1 MANVTIWGG
10 SSTFTPGSTPF
21 GFYDTDTD
29 FQTDADKVAKFVT
42 NRLGY
47 PLMDVELDSGSLY
60 TCFEEAVTTY
70 GNEVFKYKITENYM
84 NFEGGLTGS
93 VVNNRVVEPTMNKQV
108 QIAKNYG
115 TEAGVGGNVQKYTG
129 SLALTASQQTYDL
142 NEWSANEGITGSIE
156 MRKVFYEAPPAI
168 QRYFDP
174 YAGTGTGIQSLMSAF
189 DFGSMSPAI
198 NFMMM
203 PISYDVALLQG
214 IEFNDQIRKS
224 SYSFEIVANQL
235 RIFPVPVADGTL
247 FFEYYKEDDKSKL
260 SFDDSLNKITNVAEV
275 PYENPTYSFIN
286 SVGRQWI
293 FNYSLALAKEMLAYI
308 RGKYGTV
315 PIPGSEATLNQADLL
330 ADARTEKEGLMT
342 SLRDMLDS
350 TSRGKQLEGSAKE
363 AEDLQN
369 TLKAVPMTIY
379 VG

>member
-1 MANVTIWGG
+1 MADIAIWGG
-10 SSTFTPGSTPF
+10 SSTFTTGSTPF

-47 PLMDVELDSGSLY
+47 PLMDVELDSGSIY
-60 TCFEEAVTTY
+60 TCFEEAITTY

-93 VVNNRVVEPTMNKQV
+93 TVNNRIVEPTMNKQV

-142 NEWSANEGITGSIE
+142 NDWATNEGIVGSIE

-189 DFGSMSPAI
+189 DFGSMSPGI

-235 RIFPVPVADGTL
+235 RIFPVPTADGTL

-330 ADARTEKEGLMT
+330 TDARTEKEGLMT
-342 SLRDMLDS
+342 SLREMLDS

-369 TLKAVPMTIY
+369 TLKAVPMTIF

>member
-1 MANVTIWGG
+1 MANIAIWGG
-10 SSTFTPGSTPF
+10 SSTFTTGSTPF
-21 GFYDTDTD
+21 GFYDTDTE
-29 FQTDADKVAKFVT
+29 FQTDADKVAKFCAS
-42 NRLGY
+42 RLGY
-47 PLMDVELDSGSLY
+47 PLMDVELDSGSFY

-70 GNEVFKYKITENYM
+70 GNEVFKYKITENYL
-84 NFEGGLTGS
+84 NYEGGLTGS
-93 VVNNRVVEPTMNKQV
+93 SVNNRIVEPTLNKPI

-129 SLALTASQQTYDL
+129 SLALSASQQTYDL
-142 NEWSANEGITGSIE
+142 DAWATAEGITGSIE
-156 MRKVFYEAPPAI
+156 IRKVFYEAPPAI

-189 DFGSMSPAI
+189 DFGSFSPGV
-198 NFMMM
+198 NFMLM
-203 PISYDVALLQG
+203 PISYDMALLQG

-235 RIFPVPVADGTL
+235 RIFPVPTATGSL

-275 PYENPTYSFIN
+275 PYDNPTYSFIN

-293 FNYSLALAKEMLAYI
+293 FRYTLSLAKEMLAYV

-330 ADARTEKEGLMT
+330 ADARTEKTELIT
-342 SLRDMLDS
+342 SLREMLDA
-350 TSRGKQLEGSAKE
+350 TSRGNQLEAQAKE

-369 TLKAVPMTIY
+369 TLKSVPMTIY

>member
-1 MANVTIWGG
+1 MANIAIWGG
-10 SSTFTPGSTPF
+10 SSTFTTGSTPF
-21 GFYDTDTD
+21 GFYDTDTE
-29 FQTDADKVAKFVT
+29 FQTDADKVAKFCAS
-42 NRLGY
+42 RLGY
-47 PLMDVELDSGSLY
+47 PLMDVELDSGSFY

-70 GNEVFKYKITENYM
+70 GNEVFKYKITENYL
-84 NFEGGLTGS
+84 NYEGGLTGS
-93 VVNNRVVEPTMNKQV
+93 SVNNRIVEPTLNKPI

-129 SLALTASQQTYDL
+129 SLALSASQQTYDL
-142 NEWSANEGITGSIE
+142 DAWATAEGITGSIE
-156 MRKVFYEAPPAI
+156 IRKVFYEAPPAI

-189 DFGSMSPAI
+189 DFGSFSPGV
-198 NFMMM
+198 NFMLM
-203 PISYDVALLQG
+203 PISYDMALLQG

-235 RIFPVPVADGTL
+235 RIFPVPTATGSL

-275 PYENPTYSFIN
+275 PYDNPTYSFIN

-293 FNYSLALAKEMLAYI
+293 FRYTLSLAKEMLAYV

-330 ADARTEKEGLMT
+330 ADARTEKTELIT
-342 SLRDMLDS
+342 SLRDMLDA
-350 TSRGKQLEGSAKE
+350 TSRGNQLEAQAKE

-369 TLKAVPMTIY
+369 TLKSVPMTIY

>member
-1 MANVTIWGG
+1 MADIAIWGG
-10 SSTFTPGSTPF
+10 SSNFSSGQTPF
-21 GFYDTDTD
+21 GFYDNDTE
-29 FQTDADKVAKFVT
+29 FQADADKVSKFCAS
-42 NRLGY
+42 RLGY
-47 PLMDVELDSGSLY
+47 PLMDVELDSGSFY
-60 TCFEEAVTTY
+60 TCFEEAITTY
-70 GNEVFKYKITENYM
+70 GNEVFKYKITENYL
-84 NFEGGLTGS
+84 NYEGGLTGS
-93 VVNNRVVEPTMNKQV
+93 SVNNRIVEPTLNKPI

-129 SLALTASQQTYDL
+129 SLDITKDQQTYDL
-142 NEWSANEGITGSIE
+142 NAWSEDQGITGSIE
-156 MRKVFYEAPPAI
+156 VRKVFYEAPPAI

-189 DFGSMSPAI
+189 DFGSFSPGI
-198 NFMMM
+198 NFMLM
-203 PISYDVALLQG
+203 PISYDIALLQG

-235 RIFPVPVADGTL
+235 RIFPVPKRAGKL

-293 FNYSLALAKEMLAYI
+293 FNYTLALAKEMLAYI

-330 ADARTEKEGLMT
+330 TDARSEKTELLT
-342 SLRDMLDS
+342 SLREMLDA
-350 TSRGKQLEGSAKE
+350 TSRGNQLEAQAKE

-369 TLKAVPMTIY
+369 TLKSVPMTIY

>member
-10 SSTFTPGSTPF
+10 SSTFTTGSTPF

-93 VVNNRVVEPTMNKQV
+93 VINNKIVEPTMNKQV

-115 TEAGVGGNVQKYTG
+115 TEAGVGGNVQKFTG
-129 SLALTASQQTYDL
+129 SLAITASQQEYDL
-142 NEWSANEGITGSIE
+142 NAWSVDQGITGSIE
-156 MRKVFYEAPPAI
+156 VRRVFYESPPAI

-174 YAGTGTGIQSLMSAF
+174 YAGTGTGVQSLMQAF
-189 DFGSMSPAI
+189 DFGSFSPGI
-198 NFMMM
+198 NFMLM
-203 PISYDVALLQG
+203 PLSYDIALLQG

-224 SYSFEIVANQL
+224 AYSFEIVANQL
-235 RIFPVPVADGTL
+235 KLFPVPNKQGTL
-247 FFEYYKEDDKSKL
+247 FFEFYKEDDKSKL

-293 FNYSLALAKEMLAYI
+293 FNYSLALAKEMLAYV
-308 RGKYGTV
+308 RGKYQTIPV
-315 PIPGSEATLNQADLL
+315 PGSEATLNQADLL
-330 ADARTEKEGLMT
+330 ADARSEKEGLMT
-342 SLRDMLDS
+342 SLREMLDA

-363 AEDLQN
+363 AENLQN
-369 TLKAVPMTIY
+369 TLKSVPMTIF

>member
-10 SSTFTPGSTPF
+10 SSTFTTGSTPF
-21 GFYDTDTD
+21 GFYDTDTE

-93 VVNNRVVEPTMNKQV
+93 TLNNRIVEPTMNKQV

-115 TEAGVGGNVQKYTG
+115 TEAVVGGNVQKFTG
-129 SLALTASQQTYDL
+129 SLAITASQQEYDL
-142 NEWSANEGITGSIE
+142 NAWSEDQGISGSIE
-156 MRKVFYEAPPAI
+156 VRRVFYESPPAI

-174 YAGTGTGIQSLMSAF
+174 YAGTGTGVQSLMQAF
-189 DFGSMSPAI
+189 DFGSFSPGI
-198 NFMMM
+198 NFMLM
-203 PISYDVALLQG
+203 PLSYDIALLQG

-224 SYSFEIVANQL
+224 AYSFEIVANQL
-235 RIFPVPVADGTL
+235 KLFPVPNRDGNL
-247 FFEYYKEDDKSKL
+247 FFEFYKEDDKSKL
-260 SFDDSLNKITNVAEV
+260 SFDNSLNKITNVAEV

-308 RGKYGTV
+308 RGKYQTIPV
-315 PIPGSEATLNQADLL
+315 PGSEATLNQADLL
-330 ADARTEKEGLMT
+330 VDARSEKEGLMT
-342 SLRDMLDS
+342 SLREMLDA
-350 TSRGKQLEGSAKE
+350 TSRGKQLESSAKE

-369 TLKAVPMTIY
+369 TLKSVPMTIF

>member
-1 MANVTIWGG
+1 MADIAIWGG
-10 SSTFTPGSTPF
+10 SSTFTTGSTPF
-21 GFYDTDTD
+21 GFYDTDTE

-47 PLMDVELDSGSLY
+47 PLMDVELDSGSIY

-93 VVNNRVVEPTMNKQV
+93 SVNNRIVEPTMNKQV

-142 NEWSANEGITGSIE
+142 NEWAANEGITGSIE

-189 DFGSMSPAI
+189 DFGSMSPGI

-350 TSRGKQLEGSAKE
+350 TSRGKQLESSAKE

-369 TLKAVPMTIY
+369 TLKAVPMTIF

>member
-1 MANVTIWGG
+1 MADIAIWGG
-10 SSTFTPGSTPF
+10 SSTFTTGSTPF
-21 GFYDTDTD
+21 GFYDTDTE

-47 PLMDVELDSGSLY
+47 PLMDVELDSGSIY
-60 TCFEEAVTTY
+60 TCFEEAITTY

-93 VVNNRVVEPTMNKQV
+93 TVNNRIVEPTMNKQV

-142 NEWSANEGITGSIE
+142 NDWATNEGIVGSIE

-189 DFGSMSPAI
+189 DFGSMSPGI

-235 RIFPVPVADGTL
+235 RIFPVPTADGTL

-330 ADARTEKEGLMT
+330 TDARTEKEGLMT
-342 SLRDMLDS
+342 SLREMLDS

-369 TLKAVPMTIY
+369 TLKAVPMTIF

>member
-10 SSTFTPGSTPF
+10 SSTFTTGSTPF
-21 GFYDTDTD
+21 GFYDTDTE

-60 TCFEEAVTTY
+60 TCFEEAITTY

-93 VVNNRVVEPTMNKQV
+93 TVNNRIVEPTMNKQV

-115 TEAGVGGNVQKYTG
+115 TEAGVGGNVQKFTG
-129 SLALTASQQTYDL
+129 SLAITASQQEYDL
-142 NEWSANEGITGSIE
+142 NAWSEDQGITGSIE
-156 MRKVFYEAPPAI
+156 VRKVFYEAPPAI

-189 DFGSMSPAI
+189 DFGAMSPGI
-198 NFMMM
+198 NFMLM
-203 PISYDVALLQG
+203 PISYDIALLQG

-224 SYSFEIVANQL
+224 TYSFEIVANQL
-235 RIFPVPVADGTL
+235 KLFPVPTSNGNL
-247 FFEYYKEDDKSKL
+247 FFEYYKEEDKSKL

-293 FNYSLALAKEMLAYI
+293 FNYSLALAKEMLAYV
-308 RGKYGTV
+308 RGKYQTIPV
-315 PIPGSEATLNQADLL
+315 PGSEASLNQADLL
-330 ADARTEKEGLMT
+330 SDARTEKLGLMT
-342 SLRDMLDS
+342 SLREMLEA

-369 TLKAVPMTIY
+369 TLKSVPMTIF

>member
-1 MANVTIWGG
+1 MADIAIWGG
-10 SSTFTPGSTPF
+10 SSTFTTGSTPF
-21 GFYDTDTD
+21 GFYDTDTE

-47 PLMDVELDSGSLY
+47 PLMDVELDSGSIY

-93 VVNNRVVEPTMNKQV
+93 SVNNRIVEPTMNKQV

-142 NEWSANEGITGSIE
+142 NDWAANEGITGSIE

-189 DFGSMSPAI
+189 DFGSMSPGI

-350 TSRGKQLEGSAKE
+350 TSRGKQLESSAKE

-369 TLKAVPMTIY
+369 TLKAVPMTIF

>member
-10 SSTFTPGSTPF
+10 SSTFTTGSTPF

-93 VVNNRVVEPTMNKQV
+93 IVNNRIVEPTMNKQV

-115 TEAGVGGNVQKYTG
+115 TEAGVGGNVQKFTG
-129 SLALTASQQTYDL
+129 SLAITASQQEYDL
-142 NEWSANEGITGSIE
+142 NAWSEDQGITGSIE
-156 MRKVFYEAPPAI
+156 VRRVFYESPPAI

-174 YAGTGTGIQSLMSAF
+174 YAGTGTGVQSLMQAF
-189 DFGSMSPAI
+189 DFGSFSPGI
-198 NFMMM
+198 NFMLM
-203 PISYDVALLQG
+203 PLSYDIALLQG

-224 SYSFEIVANQL
+224 AYSFEIVANQL
-235 RIFPVPVADGTL
+235 KLFPVPNKEGNL
-247 FFEYYKEDDKSKL
+247 YFEFYKEDDKSKL

-308 RGKYGTV
+308 RGKYQTIPV
-315 PIPGSEATLNQADLL
+315 PGSEATLNQADLL
-330 ADARTEKEGLMT
+330 ADARSEKEGLMT
-342 SLRDMLDS
+342 SLREMLDA
-350 TSRGKQLEGSAKE
+350 TSRGKQLESSAKE

-369 TLKAVPMTIY
+369 TLKSVPMTIF

>member
-1 MANVTIWGG
+1 MADIAIWGG
-10 SSTFTPGSTPF
+10 SSTFTTGSTPF

-47 PLMDVELDSGSLY
+47 PLMDVELDSGSIY
-60 TCFEEAVTTY
+60 TCFEEAITTY

-93 VVNNRVVEPTMNKQV
+93 TVNNRIVEPTMNKQV

-142 NEWSANEGITGSIE
+142 NEWAINEGIIGSIE

-189 DFGSMSPAI
+189 DFGSMSPGI

-235 RIFPVPVADGTL
+235 RIFPVPTADGTL

-330 ADARTEKEGLMT
+330 TDARTEKEGLMT
-342 SLRDMLDS
+342 SLREMLDS

-369 TLKAVPMTIY
+369 TLKAVPMTIF

>member
-10 SSTFTPGSTPF
+10 SSTFTTGSTPF
-21 GFYDTDTD
+21 GFYDTDTE

-60 TCFEEAVTTY
+60 TCFEEAITTY

-93 VVNNRVVEPTMNKQV
+93 TVNNRIVEPTMNKQV

-115 TEAGVGGNVQKYTG
+115 TEAGVGGNVQKFTG
-129 SLALTASQQTYDL
+129 SLAITGSQQEYDL
-142 NEWSANEGITGSIE
+142 NAWSEDQGITGSIE
-156 MRKVFYEAPPAI
+156 VRKVFYEAPPAI

-189 DFGSMSPAI
+189 DFGAMSPGI
-198 NFMMM
+198 NFMLM
-203 PISYDVALLQG
+203 PISYDIALLQG

-224 SYSFEIVANQL
+224 TYSFEIVANQL
-235 RIFPVPVADGTL
+235 KLFPVPTSNGNL
-247 FFEYYKEDDKSKL
+247 FFEYYKEEDKSKL

-293 FNYSLALAKEMLAYI
+293 FNYSLALAKEMLAYV
-308 RGKYGTV
+308 RGKYQTIPV
-315 PIPGSEATLNQADLL
+315 PGSEASLNQADLL
-330 ADARTEKEGLMT
+330 SDARTEKLGLMT
-342 SLRDMLDS
+342 SLREMLDA

-369 TLKAVPMTIY
+369 TLKSVPMTIF

>member
-1 MANVTIWGG
+1 MADIAIWGG
-10 SSTFTPGSTPF
+10 SSTFTTGSTPF
-21 GFYDTDTD
+21 GFYDSDPE

-70 GNEVFKYKITENYM
+70 GNEVFRYKITENYM

-93 VVNNRVVEPTMNKQV
+93 VVNNRIVEPTMNKQV

-142 NEWSANEGITGSIE
+142 DQWAVDEGITGSIE

-189 DFGSMSPAI
+189 DFGSMSPGI

-235 RIFPVPVADGTL
+235 RIFPVPAADGTL

-293 FNYSLALAKEMLAYI
+293 YNYSLALAKEMLAYI

-330 ADARTEKEGLMT
+330 SDARSEKEGLMT
-342 SLRDMLDS
+342 SLRDMLDA

-369 TLKAVPMTIY
+369 TLKSVPMTIY

>member
-10 SSTFTPGSTPF
+10 SSTFTTGSTPF
-21 GFYDTDTD
+21 GFYDTDTE

-93 VVNNRVVEPTMNKQV
+93 TVNNRIVEPTMNKQV

-115 TEAGVGGNVQKYTG
+115 TEAGVGGNVQKFTG
-129 SLALTASQQTYDL
+129 SLAITGSQQEYDL
-142 NEWSANEGITGSIE
+142 NAWSEDQGITGSIE
-156 MRKVFYEAPPAI
+156 VRKVFYEAPPAI

-189 DFGSMSPAI
+189 DFGAMSPGI
-198 NFMMM
+198 NFMLM
-203 PISYDVALLQG
+203 PISYDIALLQG

-224 SYSFEIVANQL
+224 TYSFEIVANQL
-235 RIFPVPVADGTL
+235 KLFPVPTSNGNL
-247 FFEYYKEDDKSKL
+247 FFEYYKEEDKSKL

-293 FNYSLALAKEMLAYI
+293 FNYSLALAKEMLAYV
-308 RGKYGTV
+308 RGKYQTIPV
-315 PIPGSEATLNQADLL
+315 PGSEASLNQADLL
-330 ADARTEKEGLMT
+330 SDARTEKLGLMT
-342 SLRDMLDS
+342 SLREMLEA

-369 TLKAVPMTIY
+369 TLKSVPMTIF

>member
-1 MANVTIWGG
+1 MADIAIWGG
-10 SSTFTPGSTPF
+10 SSTFTTGSTPF
-21 GFYDTDTD
+21 GFYDTDTE

-47 PLMDVELDSGSLY
+47 PLMDVELDSGSIY

-93 VVNNRVVEPTMNKQV
+93 SVNNRIVEPTMNKQV

-142 NEWSANEGITGSIE
+142 NDWAVNEGITGSIE

-189 DFGSMSPAI
+189 DFGSMSPGI

-235 RIFPVPVADGTL
+235 RIFPVPAADGTL

-275 PYENPTYSFIN
+275 PYENPTYAYIN

-342 SLRDMLDS
+342 SLRNMLES

-369 TLKAVPMTIY
+369 TLKAVPMTIF

>member
-10 SSTFTPGSTPF
+10 SSTFTTGSTPF

-93 VVNNRVVEPTMNKQV
+93 VINNKIVEPTMNKQV

-115 TEAGVGGNVQKYTG
+115 TEAGVGGNVQKFTG
-129 SLALTASQQTYDL
+129 SLAITASQQEYDL
-142 NEWSANEGITGSIE
+142 NAWSVDQGITGSIE
-156 MRKVFYEAPPAI
+156 VRRVFYESPPAI

-174 YAGTGTGIQSLMSAF
+174 YAGTGTGVQSLMQAF
-189 DFGSMSPAI
+189 DFGSFSPGI
-198 NFMMM
+198 NFMLM
-203 PISYDVALLQG
+203 PLSYDIALLQG

-224 SYSFEIVANQL
+224 AYSFEIVANQL
-235 RIFPVPVADGTL
+235 KLFPVPNKQGTL
-247 FFEYYKEDDKSKL
+247 FFEFYKEDDKSKL

-308 RGKYGTV
+308 RGKYQTIPV
-315 PIPGSEATLNQADLL
+315 PGSEATLNQADLL
-330 ADARTEKEGLMT
+330 ADARSEKEGLMT
-342 SLRDMLDS
+342 SLREMLDA

-363 AEDLQN
+363 AENLQN
-369 TLKAVPMTIY
+369 TLKSVPMTIF